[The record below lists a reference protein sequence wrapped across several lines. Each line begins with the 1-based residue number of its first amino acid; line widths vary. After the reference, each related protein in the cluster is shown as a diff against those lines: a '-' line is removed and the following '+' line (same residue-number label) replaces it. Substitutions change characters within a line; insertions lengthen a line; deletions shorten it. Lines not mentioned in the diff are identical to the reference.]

1 MAAVRQKDTVARLTG
16 DEFVILLEDLGQEEA
31 HARNHANAVAD
42 KVLDLMEARSFE
54 LDNAQVACSA
64 SIGIQVVQGGNG
76 YVDDLIKL
84 AGDAMEQV
92 KKGRRMVASGEFAGN
107 KRPSPL

>member
-1 MAAVRQKDTVARLTG
+1 MG

-42 KVLDLMEARSFE
+42 KVLDLMEARNFE
-54 LDNAQVACSA
+54 LGNAQVACSA

-84 AGDAMEQV
+84 AGDTTAQV
-92 KKGRRMVASGEFAGN
+92 KKGRRMVASGDFAGN